1 MKVGKITQ
9 YTLWLIRQLL
19 NKFKIFKLFF
29 LTLFCCLN
37 SGPFVVVKNYG
48 NWKTLSI
55 ASKSAYVT
63 GLWDGY
69 IAFFGKEL
77 GERYSA
83 NCSNGRITRVS
94 DLVEM
99 VDSLYVQEINRSFSP
114 AILLREKGLQNICRN

>member
-1 MKVGKITQ
+1 MRNK
-9 YTLWLIRQLL
+9 LL
-19 NKFKIFKLFF
+19 VVKLLF
-29 LTLFCCLN
+29 LTFFFCFTA
-37 SGPFVVVKNYG
+37 GPYVVVENYG
-48 NWKTLSI
+48 NWKPLSV

-77 GERYSA
+77 QENYSA

-99 VDSLYVQEINRSFSP
+99 VDSLYEEEINRSFSP
-114 AILLREKGLQNICRN
+114 AILLREKGLQNLCGY